1 MRKNCPFCGAEMPEE
16 ANLCLTCFAMCFTQS
31 EAHAKPL
38 RLFGK
43 SAFRPKV
50 RRRTE
55 RWVSAVLTL
64 FLLSGVLLT
73 AFSSLEKVSEAPQ
86 TPNTYEQ
93 IAGTSTNAGENTN
106 TVSNLSTGAATDG
119 EAAVGEPVRLSGMAE
134 GVFGKVTG
142 LGTPAGTTS
151 LGGFG
156 TVGTQTQPVLGTR
169 PGTGATTGNTQS
181 NAGNSTSGNTAGE
194 SNAATEPEE
203 TEPTEPEYDNFE
215 YMSYDS
221 KNDKITLIKYKGNS
235 KKVLVPAV
243 IDGKP
248 VARIE
253 EDTFS
258 DNSNIQEIIFESNP
272 AQPFLWLDSGCMTN
286 LTELK
291 TVRMPDIDLGI
302 YTRFAINCRKLADID
317 IDNSQYRFEDGALY
331 YWSSRRWE
339 LCYYAPACKNETL
352 TVASW
357 CAGID
362 GACNLDENPYLKR
375 IVLHKNVT
383 MFPSNYKINDALE
396 EVYVEPGNANG
407 FSVDGV
413 LFYKNNN
420 GVYTGSLYPPS
431 KKDKSFVMPE
441 NVTMNVYRYYCPYL
455 EEIWIPASSRVNAPD
470 TLYFRRCFTNLK
482 VIHLQKGHSYEAEC
496 KSTFT
501 GKTEMY

>member
-1 MRKNCPFCGAEMPEE
+1 MQKKCPFCGAEMPEE
-16 ANLCLTCFAMCFTQS
+16 ANLCLTCFSMCFTKN
-31 EAHAKPL
+31 ETGAARL

-43 SAFRPKV
+43 NTFQPKV
-50 RRRTE
+50 KHRTE
-55 RWVSAVLTL
+55 RWVSAVLSLIL
-64 FLLSGVLLT
+64 FSGVLLT
-73 AFSSLEKVSEAPQ
+73 AFSSLEKVPEAPQ

-93 IAGTSTNAGENTN
+93 VSGTDTTAGENTN

-119 EAAVGEPVRLSGMAE
+119 TSAAGEPVRLSGMAE
-134 GVFGKVTG
+134 SVFGKVTG
-142 LGTPAGTTS
+142 LGSPVGTAPLAGV
-151 LGGFG
+151 G
-156 TVGTQTQPVLGTR
+156 TVGTQTTPVLGTR
-169 PGTGATTGNTQS
+169 PNTGATTGNPQT
-181 NAGNSTSGNTAGE
+181 NTGNSTSGNSAGG
-194 SNAATEPEE
+194 SNSVTTPQE

-253 EDTFS
+253 ENTFS
-258 DNSNIQEIIFESNP
+258 DNSNIQEIIFESDP
-272 AQPFLWLDSGCMTN
+272 AQTFLWLDSGCMTN

-291 TVRMPDIDLGI
+291 TVRMPDTDLGI
-302 YTRFAINCRKLADID
+302 YTEFAINCRKLADID

-339 LCYYAPACKNETL
+339 LRYYAPACKNETL

-413 LFYKNNN
+413 LFYKDSK
-420 GVYTGSLYPPS
+420 GVYNGSLYPPS

-441 NVTMNVYRYYCPYL
+441 NVTLNVYRYYCPNL
-455 EEIWIPASSRVNAPD
+455 EEIWIPASSGVNAPD

-482 VIHLQKGHSYEAEC
+482 VIYLQKGHSYETTC
-496 KSTFT
+496 KKTFT
-501 GKTEMY
+501 GRTEMY

>member
-1 MRKNCPFCGAEMPEE
+1 MGKNCPFCGAEMPEE
-16 ANLCLTCFAMCFTQS
+16 ANFCLTCFSMCTVP
-31 EAHAKPL
+31 EATGTGTVFKRKKTIFQPKGRRWAE
-38 RLFGK
+38 RLV
-43 SAFRPKV
+43 A
-50 RRRTE
+50 
-55 RWVSAVLTL
+55 AVLTL
-64 FLLSGVLLT
+64 VLMVGTALSAFTSFREIPVSAQSPDASAAEQNGEPGDEEIQGQPATDPAGDATTQETGDVPHLLSPTGSL
-73 AFSSLEKVSEAPQ
+73 FSKVPGLESI
-86 TPNTYEQ
+86 T
-93 IAGTSTNAGENTN
+93 
-106 TVSNLSTGAATDG
+106 
-119 EAAVGEPVRLSGMAE
+119 
-134 GVFGKVTG
+134 
-142 LGTPAGTTS
+142 GTPTLTEPGN
-151 LGGFG
+151 
-156 TVGTQTQPVLGTR
+156 VGTQTGTSFDTQQK
-169 PGTGATTGNTQS
+169 PDSTGGGSSADKDDENPTESGGNTV
-181 NAGNSTSGNTAGE
+181 A
-194 SNAATEPEE
+194 EPDEP
-203 TEPTEPEYDNFE
+203 TPTEPEYDNFE

-272 AQPFLWLDSGCMTN
+272 AQTFLWLDSGCMTN

-291 TVRMPDIDLGI
+291 TVRMPDTDLGI
-302 YTRFAINCRKLADID
+302 YTQFAINCRKLADID

-339 LCYYAPACKNETL
+339 LRYYAPACKNETL

>member
-16 ANLCLTCFAMCFTQS
+16 ANLCLTCFSMCFTKNETGS
-31 EAHAKPL
+31 VRL
-38 RLFGK
+38 RRFGK
-43 SAFRPKV
+43 NTFRPKV
-50 RRRTE
+50 KRRTE
-55 RWVSAVLTL
+55 RWVSSVLSVLL
-64 FLLSGVLLT
+64 FSGVLLT
-73 AFSSLEKVSEAPQ
+73 AFSSLEKVPATPK
-86 TPNTYEQ
+86 TPNASAQTQ
-93 IAGTSTNAGENTN
+93 GTDTAADANTN
-106 TVSNLSTGAATDG
+106 TASNLSTGAATDG
-119 EAAVGEPVRLSGMAE
+119 TTVAGEPVRLSGMAE
-134 GVFGKVTG
+134 SVFGKVTG
-142 LGTPAGTTS
+142 LGIPSATTPAAGLDST
-151 LGGFG
+151 
-156 TVGTQTQPVLGTR
+156 GTQTNPVLGTR
-169 PGTGATTGNTQS
+169 PNTGATSNSQTNT
-181 NAGNSTSGNTAGE
+181 GNSTSGNGTGG
-194 SNAATEPEE
+194 SNSVTTPQEP
-203 TEPTEPEYDNFE
+203 EPTEPEYDNFE

-253 EDTFS
+253 ENTFS

-272 AQPFLWLDSGCMTN
+272 AQTFLWLVSGCMTN

-291 TVRMPDIDLGI
+291 TVRMPDTDLGI
-302 YTRFAINCRKLADID
+302 YTEFAINCRKLADID

-339 LCYYAPACKNETL
+339 LRYYAPACKNETL

-413 LFYKNNN
+413 LFYKDNK
-420 GVYTGSLYPPS
+420 GVYNGSLYPPS

-441 NVTMNVYRYYCPYL
+441 NVTLNVYRYYCPYL
-455 EEIWIPASSRVNAPD
+455 EEIWIPASSGVNAPD

-482 VIHLQKGHSYEAEC
+482 VIYLQKGHSYETAC
-496 KSTFT
+496 RSTFT